1 MSTRTL
7 GMSEEVWRYL
17 LDVTVHE
24 APLLTRLRE
33 ETAKLSD
40 SGMQISPEQGRFMA
54 FLVELLG
61 VRRYLEVGV
70 FTGYSSLSVALALPP
85 EGRIVAC
92 DMSDEWTRVARR
104 YWAEAGVAE
113 RIELELG
120 PGVAS
125 LASLVER
132 GARGSFDLAFFDAD
146 KESSLEYLE
155 LGLELVRKGGL
166 LAFDNALWGGKV
178 ADPAESAAST
188 TSLRALNAKA
198 CSDPRVSASLVPIG
212 DGLLLARKR

>member
-7 GMSEEVWRYL
+7 GMSDDVWRYV

-24 APLLTRLRE
+24 PPLLARLRE
-33 ETAKLSD
+33 ETQKLSD
-40 SGMQISPEQGRFMA
+40 SGMQISPEQGRFLA
-54 FLVELLG
+54 FLVELMG
-61 VRRYLEVGV
+61 VTRYLEVGV

-85 EGRIVAC
+85 DGRIVAC
-92 DMSDEWTRVARR
+92 DVSEEWTRVARR
-104 YWAEAGVAE
+104 YWGEAGVAG

-125 LASLVER
+125 LDALLEK

-146 KESSLEYLE
+146 KESSLDYYER
-155 LGLELVRKGGL
+155 GLALVREGGV

-178 ADPAESAAST
+178 ADPAETSAST
-188 TSLRALNAKA
+188 ECLRALNAKVCA
-198 CSDPRVSASLVPIG
+198 DPRVSASLVPIG